1 MQGDDDVAL
10 GSIWCHSA
18 QMSSSLAI
26 TATCTLSSAADVEQ
40 AVRQVR
46 KAIGSSAV
54 IEQDD
59 GAVLVARFGSRTAYR
74 LLGMW
79 AKNSWVPMRVRFA
92 LIAQD
97 SGTQVTVSMT
107 SDQGGGYLA
116 ITSLAYQHYRVRF
129 DQLVA
134 DLERTG
140 LTMTEPVYQQ

>member
-1 MQGDDDVAL
+1 M
-10 GSIWCHSA
+10 
-18 QMSSSLAI
+18 
-26 TATCTLSSAADVEQ
+26 SSAADVEQ
-40 AVRQVR
+40 AARQVR

-116 ITSLAYQHYRVRF
+116 ITSLAHQHYRVRF

-134 DLERTG
+134 DLERAGLSVTG
-140 LTMTEPVYQQ
+140 PVYQQ